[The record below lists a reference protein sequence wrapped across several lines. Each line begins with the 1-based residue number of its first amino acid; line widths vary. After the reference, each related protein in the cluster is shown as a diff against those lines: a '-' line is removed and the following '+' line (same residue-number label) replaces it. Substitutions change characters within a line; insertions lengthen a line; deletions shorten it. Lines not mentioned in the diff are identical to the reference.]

1 MLPSLVSTV
10 CYRPDDGRA
19 QGFGSVLHTATIH
32 LGVAMQHG
40 RVFLWL
46 PARDRPIAEDRQ
58 WWKEH
63 VHANDAR
70 LNDMVRR
77 RAFHSGTAR
86 S

>member
-1 MLPSLVSTV
+1 M
-10 CYRPDDGRA
+10 
-19 QGFGSVLHTATIH
+19 LHTATIH
-32 LGVAMQHG
+32 LAVALQHG
-40 RVFLWL
+40 RLFLWL
-46 PARDRPIAEDRQ
+46 PARDRPLPEDRQ